1 MPQGLPRKLRRV
13 FILQAVMASFAVA
26 VVLYGAGTLFGSS
39 LTRSRVVAEATDYW
53 AGRAG
58 NPDYPL
64 PTTSTVT
71 SYFVPAGGDAAGV
84 PGQYRALPDGIHDL
98 QLSRVPHKLLV
109 ESRPEGRL
117 YISMSFALVN
127 RVLYWSALASLLLAV
142 VAIGVVSWLSYRI
155 AHALVLPVTKM
166 AGEVGRWNP
175 HSPDLEAILPERL
188 PGEVGSEVRLLG
200 GALRGLAERT
210 LEFVRRERDFTRDAS
225 HELRTPLTVIRVA
238 TDLLRGDPDVPERM
252 QRSLRRIQLAGQD
265 METVIDAFLILAR
278 EDGAATQD
286 EEVDVREIAW
296 EAIAKARPLL
306 ENKPVALELVENA
319 APRLRTS
326 SRGLAVML
334 DNLLANACAFTQSGT
349 IELCIEADRILIRDT
364 GIGMAPDILQRI
376 YEPFYRADQFAVGGK
391 GMGLSIVRRLGERF
405 GWPVTIESAPGEGT
419 TATIAF
425 AAALA
430 R

>member
-1 MPQGLPRKLRRV
+1 MPHGLPHKLRRV
-13 FILQAVMASFAVA
+13 FILQALVAGMAVA
-26 VVLYGAGTLFGSS
+26 IVLYGAGELFSNS
-39 LTRSRVVAEATDYW
+39 LTTSRVVAEASDYW
-53 AGRAG
+53 AGRASD
-58 NPDYPL
+58 PDYPL
-64 PTTSTVT
+64 PRTSTV
-71 SYFVPAGGDAAGV
+71 SAFFVPAGEDLDAIPQGF
-84 PGQYRALPDGIHDL
+84 RALPDGIH
-98 QLSRVPHKLLV
+98 QLKLSSVPHKLLI

-117 YISMSFALVN
+117 YLSMAFGLVDRVLQMSALV
-127 RVLYWSALASLLLAV
+127 SLLLAV
-142 VAIGVVSWLSYRI
+142 AAIGVVSWLSYRI
-155 AHALVLPVTKM
+155 ARALVLPVTTM
-166 AGEVGRWNP
+166 AREVALWNP
-175 HSPDLEAILPERL
+175 NAPDLEAILPERL

-210 LEFVRRERDFTRDAS
+210 HEFVRRERDFTRDAS

-278 EDGAATQD
+278 EDGATAHD

-296 EAIAKARPLL
+296 EAIDKARPLL
-306 ENKPVALELVENA
+306 EGKPVALELVEDA
-319 APRLRTS
+319 TPRLRAS

-349 IELCIEADRILIRDT
+349 IELRIAADRVIVRDT
-364 GIGMAPDILQRI
+364 GIGMAPEILQRI

-419 TATIAF
+419 QATIAF